1 MKKKQFSLKY
11 LVLLL
16 TTFVAGNSNVFAYEL
31 GHLWEFNQNSYN
43 FGRVAD
49 DGSLINDGNANADW
63 KKIQYSLEYEQLD
76 DNGNSTTI
84 TDNNVWHCFIKHNI
98 SNNVIQGGTNSNLN
112 GWNIFNGLLQNITF
126 NVPNKESF
134 GFCNEDEKT
143 GEDCHKRY
151 VVLKQGASFT
161 ISNINVGDRIVIQ
174 MGTDNSTALLNI
186 NNAKDALG
194 TPITENYQLG
204 GSTWFKKGYW
214 SGEYHFIATSNTM
227 TFTVVGGTGRF
238 NFLKLYRVKW
248 YKATTEDEKENG
260 FNPTQNEIVCNDN
273 RKGQTF
279 YHSYKETTPIRGQ
292 YELHYRGKGERIK
305 VDRILKSGNLS
316 IGLDKISYDNND
328 DWGHLKAYYTSV
340 PGEYGI
346 FKIRL
351 VTHNTSH
358 NYVADYAERV
368 CSQTYLNKENYP
380 CTWDFTDLKGYF
392 DEVKSLEQNL
402 DDPGLA
408 FWKQENDAYSFQMA
422 VHTNAI
428 AGHHAQYVNGGEFH
442 LGNHAFPELMGL
454 GVSACDWGGYVH
466 NDNLLITSEGI
477 KIDDEVGPFHFI
489 IPDVPGASN
498 QTKIYVRLGDVDAA
512 KFTAKQKNG
521 NGDDQDMLLVGELSN
536 GEKVYRTYT
545 IQNNAD
551 ITLKLNGCVVKKI
564 GVSQDFKDVN
574 SYGYSTESR
583 ARAIDHSLTPYF
595 SAGNIKAYSVSD
607 VDYDNSKIVLSEVK
621 NILPAASANGD
632 AGLGVILYNTKEG
645 TDKTF
650 SGFGLFVADIHDT
663 ETLSGTNLLCANL
676 TNNTTIGQ
684 STGDNVNYL
693 LNAQGTNVVT
703 GETVNG
709 IAFYR
714 ASKTAKLGPNKAY
727 LPMLKSAG
735 AKMSMVFIDEEVEN
749 NEATGITVVNTKRT
763 EDNAFYT
770 LSGVKVERP
779 TESGIYIRN
788 GKKVIIK

>member
-1 MKKKQFSLKY
+1 M
-11 LVLLL
+11 
-16 TTFVAGNSNVFAYEL
+16 
-31 GHLWEFNQNSYN
+31 
-43 FGRVAD
+43 
-49 DGSLINDGNANADW
+49 
-63 KKIQYSLEYEQLD
+63 
-76 DNGNSTTI
+76 
-84 TDNNVWHCFIKHNI
+84 
-98 SNNVIQGGTNSNLN
+98 
-112 GWNIFNGLLQNITF
+112 
-126 NVPNKESF
+126 
-134 GFCNEDEKT
+134 
-143 GEDCHKRY
+143 
-151 VVLKQGASFT
+151 
-161 ISNINVGDRIVIQ
+161 
-174 MGTDNSTALLNI
+174 
-186 NNAKDALG
+186 
-194 TPITENYQLG
+194 
-204 GSTWFKKGYW
+204 
-214 SGEYHFIATSNTM
+214 
-227 TFTVVGGTGRF
+227 
-238 NFLKLYRVKW
+238 
-248 YKATTEDEKENG
+248 
-260 FNPTQNEIVCNDN
+260 
-273 RKGQTF
+273 
-279 YHSYKETTPIRGQ
+279 
-292 YELHYRGKGERIK
+292 
-305 VDRILKSGNLS
+305 
-316 IGLDKISYDNND
+316 
-328 DWGHLKAYYTSV
+328 
-340 PGEYGI
+340 
-346 FKIRL
+346 
-351 VTHNTSH
+351 
-358 NYVADYAERV
+358 
-368 CSQTYLNKENYP
+368 
-380 CTWDFTDLKGYF
+380 
-392 DEVKSLEQNL
+392 
-402 DDPGLA
+402 
-408 FWKQENDAYSFQMA
+408 
-422 VHTNAI
+422 
-428 AGHHAQYVNGGEFH
+428 
-442 LGNHAFPELMGL
+442 
-454 GVSACDWGGYVH
+454 
-466 NDNLLITSEGI
+466 LITSEGI

-676 TNNTTIGQ
+676 IQNDNIGK
-684 STGDNVNYL
+684 STDGNVNYL

-703 GETVNG
+703 GETVTG

-714 ASKTAKLGPNKAY
+714 ASKAATLGPNKAY
-727 LPMLKSAG
+727 LPMAKSAG

-749 NEATGITVVNTKRT
+749 SETTGITVVNTKHT

>member
-16 TTFVAGNSNVFAYEL
+16 TAFVAGSSNVFAYEL
-31 GHLWEFNQNSYN
+31 GHLWEFNQISYN
-43 FGRVAD
+43 FGSVGD
-49 DGSLINDGNANADW
+49 PNSLINNPVADEDW
-63 KKIQYSLEYEQLD
+63 SKIKYSIEYEELD
-76 DNGNSTTI
+76 GNGNSRHI
-84 TDNNVWHCFIKHNI
+84 TDNDVWHCFIKHPI
-98 SNNVIQGGTNSNLN
+98 SNNVIQGGNWINLN
-112 GWNIFNGLLQNITF
+112 EGRIFNGLLQNFTF
-126 NVPNKESF
+126 NVPSGGSF
-134 GFCNEDEKT
+134 GFCNEDATT
-143 GEDCHKRY
+143 GKDCHKRY

-161 ISNINVGDRIVIQ
+161 ISNINAGDRIVIQ
-174 MGTDNSTALLNI
+174 MGTDQSTAILNI
-186 NNAKDALG
+186 SNAKDALG
-194 TPITENYQLG
+194 TSITENYQLG
-204 GSTWFKKGYW
+204 GSTWFKTGYW

-227 TFTVVGGTGRF
+227 TFTVVGGGDRF

-248 YKATTEDEKENG
+248 FKPTTQDERDNG

-442 LGNHAFPELMGL
+442 LGNHAFPELKGL

-512 KFTAKQKNG
+512 KFTAKQKTG

-645 TDKTF
+645 SDKSL

-714 ASKTAKLGPNKAY
+714 ASKNATLGPNKAY
-727 LPMLKSAG
+727 LPMAKSAG
-735 AKMSMVFIDEEVEN
+735 AKMSMVFIDEDVEN
-749 NEATGITVVNTKRT
+749 SEATGITVVNTKHT

-779 TESGIYIRN
+779 TEGGIYIKN